1 MLKFEFLN
9 NFMPNMIIFF
19 CFVNKILNWFDG
31 HEIETLVRVFKVLGL
46 NLNECVYQC
55 ILYKCNI

>member
-9 NFMPNMIIFF
+9 NFMPNMIKKI

-31 HEIETLVRVFKVLGL
+31 HEIETLVRVLKVLGL
-46 NLNECVYQC
+46 NLNECVYRC